1 MVFSKQNIP
10 NGFYVYLYLRDDG
23 TAYYV
28 GKGKG
33 KRAWNRSGRAVK
45 PPVNENK
52 IQIVQH
58 QLTEQQAFDLEIE
71 LVSKYG
77 RLDEGTGILRNGTDG
92 GEGTSGHI
100 PTKER
105 RLEQSRTMRKLV
117 EDGKFNY
124 PSDSLKGKTQPK
136 EQVEK
141 RIKAHIGSKR
151 PKETGDKIRKKAIG
165 RVQTQEII
173 DKRILYVTCENC
185 GKEVDKGNYTRWHGD
200 KCKHNHRR

>member
-1 MVFSKQNIP
+1 MVFSKKNIP
-10 NGFYVYLYLRDDG
+10 NEFYVYLYLRDDG
-23 TAYYV
+23 TPYYV

-33 KRAWNRSGRAVK
+33 KRAWNRSARAVK

-52 IQIVQH
+52 IQVVQH

-92 GEGTSGHI
+92 GEGTSGHKKPEGWGESHGELI
-100 PTKER
+100 KQMIADGRIKTIGELVRGKK
-105 RLEQSRTMRKLV
+105 QSA
-117 EDGKFNY
+117 EH
-124 PSDSLKGKTQPK
+124 
-136 EQVEK
+136 VEK

-165 RVQTQEII
+165 RVQSQEII
-173 DKRILYVTCENC
+173 DKRILYVTCEYC